1 MKVKKPRTTFAPQE
15 IQRFILPVTVAFI
28 CISSGILLEQMLT
41 NTRLEAGLLLYGVSA
56 MLYAVINN
64 ALLVR
69 TDDYQETFGLL
80 NAIFSGIWLGFFT
93 FMAPQEIQETA
104 HILIL
109 LGIIAVAI
117 VSERFYSYLTIAV
130 TLVVSSLL
138 TE

>member
-80 NAIFSGIWLGFFT
+80 DAIFPASGWGFS
-93 FMAPQEIQETA
+93 
-104 HILIL
+104 LSWRL
-109 LGIIAVAI
+109 K
-117 VSERFYSYLTIAV
+117 RFRKQPTY
-130 TLVVSSLL
+130 
-138 TE
+138 